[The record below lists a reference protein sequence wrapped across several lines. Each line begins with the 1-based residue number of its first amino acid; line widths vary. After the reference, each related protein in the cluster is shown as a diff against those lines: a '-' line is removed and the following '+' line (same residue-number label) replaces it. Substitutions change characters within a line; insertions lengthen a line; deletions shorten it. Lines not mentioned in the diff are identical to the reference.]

1 MPGSC
6 VMYLLLRRAAFHQ
19 ARDLALA
26 TPWFADGADGTPAPE
41 SAPVSPAVLAVCVR
55 PLCRHA
61 AAVFLRDAPR
71 GVRVPPQEWLL
82 SHLTVNEVLHPA
94 VAQIPAP
101 NAISTPVPAPFS
113 LNGSTASPASPTQGA
128 GASLP
133 GQAQQAASPGSP
145 ATPGS
150 AVVAVGGSA
159 VVPSVA
165 CPPAHTVLC
174 SREFEG
180 MLLARTLCMV
190 GAYHG
195 VLLQLLK

>member
-1 MPGSC
+1 MRPPT
-6 VMYLLLRRAAFHQ
+6 VPPRR
-19 ARDLALA
+19 R
-26 TPWFADGADGTPAPE
+26 
-41 SAPVSPAVLAVCVR
+41 C
-55 PLCRHA
+55 
-61 AAVFLRDAPR
+61 FLRDAPR

-82 SHLTVNEVLHPA
+82 SHLNVNEVLHPA

-180 MLLARTLCMV
+180 MLLARNLCMV
-190 GAYHG
+190 GSLPWCVFAAVKVNLPTSQAVPKAESPVTPYVEQHTSAAM
-195 VLLQLLK
+195 LKFTDWMATAPL